1 MQYECIS
8 WMVGLKGSL
17 DLMGSDPDEQ
27 MMLTFTS
34 SFIKSLRYIGK
45 CYSNAC
51 MFVKLLLS
59 GRPSNFLKCFPTLY
73 SEQHAIITKLPHLT
87 YTITQNN
94 RRMQTKSISWNICW
108 QRSRRGKKKLVGVW
122 APCLI
127 LSSRVTHAVDQHLH
141 MYCPVP
147 IHSILDAC
155 ITDAYIYNGDTATAA
170 SAGQACCVKVLTN
183 TMSDPPVQL
192 LIFQPS
198 SQLL

>member
-59 GRPSNFLKCFPTLY
+59 TEQQKNANQIHILEHLLTEEQERQKVACRSLSSMPDTLKPCDPRSWPAPPYALSSPHSFMMHVSMKYISLMHVSPMHISIMGTFWWHSN
-73 SEQHAIITKLPHLT
+73 S
-87 YTITQNN
+87 
-94 RRMQTKSISWNICW
+94 SIS
-108 QRSRRGKKKLVGVW
+108 RTS
-122 APCLI
+122 
-127 LSSRVTHAVDQHLH
+127 
-141 MYCPVP
+141 
-147 IHSILDAC
+147 
-155 ITDAYIYNGDTATAA
+155 
-170 SAGQACCVKVLTN
+170 
-183 TMSDPPVQL
+183 L
-192 LIFQPS
+192 LC
-198 SQLL
+198 

>member
-1 MQYECIS
+1 
-8 WMVGLKGSL
+8 MVGLKGSL

-73 SEQHAIITKLPHLT
+73 SEQHAIITKSPHLT

-94 RRMQTKSISWNICW
+94 RRMQTKSISWNIC
-108 QRSRRGKKKLVGVW
+108 
-122 APCLI
+122 
-127 LSSRVTHAVDQHLH
+127 
-141 MYCPVP
+141 
-147 IHSILDAC
+147 
-155 ITDAYIYNGDTATAA
+155 
-170 SAGQACCVKVLTN
+170 
-183 TMSDPPVQL
+183 
-192 LIFQPS
+192 
-198 SQLL
+198 